1 MDWSSLGGKSTKAP
15 AYSSM
20 IRREFLFLPGRNT
33 PLAFPGAQ
41 GVSQKNRW
49 SALSW
54 TQADTSSS
62 IIPPKKII
70 AVQRER
76 ESDRQFE
83 PLPQALLWLQV
94 SWYLC
99 RLSSPCCFLV
109 YYLQAPAWLFG
120 RVNLL
125 LCNIFSCSSYSY
137 VSSYFSICSIIF
149 YVLWLFFCCMCRVPL
164 PFLVYVA
171 LLLINMMRVCVSE
184 KNVAPSP
191 RSYLPL
197 HESTVPNIL

>member
-62 IIPPKKII
+62 IIQPRKII
-70 AVQRER
+70 AVERQRER
-76 ESDRQFE
+76 ETSSHF
-83 PLPQALLWLQV
+83 PKALLWLQV
-94 SWYLC
+94 SWFLC
-99 RLSSPCCFLV
+99 RLSSHCCFLL
-109 YYLQAPAWLFG
+109 YYLQGPAWLLVC
-120 RVNLL
+120 VNLL
-125 LCNIFSCSSYSY
+125 LCRIFSSHVQYFHLNPNY
-137 VSSYFSICSIIF
+137 VSSSFSISSIIF
-149 YVLWLFFCCMCRVPL
+149 NVSWLFFFCCVCLLTL
-164 PFLVYVA
+164 PVL
-171 LLLINMMRVCVSE
+171 
-184 KNVAPSP
+184 
-191 RSYLPL
+191 
-197 HESTVPNIL
+197 